1 MMILR
6 HLLILAIVLMGNGA
20 LAGEVQC
27 QNIDLRTS
35 SVMVPMPNQGALG
48 WCFAYTAADSYGHEL
63 RERVS
68 AFDIAVSVYRSDPS
82 YHSDGPGLITSLRG
96 GNPYVVHQA
105 LLRWGVCPNTR
116 VSAFFQDAPDRLM
129 KIEELANQVA
139 SLRLTGTARRD
150 AVSRLVQQK
159 FQLLSPVFP
168 TSPYNQIRDAL
179 LDLDPREKPLV
190 SLFDNI
196 CGDRRPISHLK
207 AYMNRSSVP
216 SEIVRAVR
224 TQLVRGRRPVQL
236 MYNSGNLREPSREF
250 PQLNHVSTIV
260 AMRKLGNQCQY
271 LLRNSWGEFRPAN
284 YHNSLWSIWNR
295 DDAGVWLPEHMLTHM
310 SKGVY
315 WVGPF

>member
-48 WCFAYTAADSYGHEL
+48 WCFAYTAADSYGHQL
-63 RERVS
+63 RERAS
-68 AFDIAVSVYRSDPS
+68 AFDIAVSVYRSHPR
-82 YHSDGPGLITSLRG
+82 YNINGPGLVTAIAGS
-96 GNPYVVHQA
+96 NPYLVHLA

-116 VSAFFQDAPDRLM
+116 VSAFHQDAPARLVR
-129 KIEELANQVA
+129 IEQLANQIA
-139 SLRLTGTARRD
+139 NLRETGAERRTA
-150 AVSRLVQQK
+150 VTRLVQQN
-159 FQLLSPVFP
+159 FHLLNPVFP

-196 CGDRRPISHLK
+196 CGERRPISHLQLYVNNSR
-207 AYMNRSSVP
+207 AP
-216 SEIVRAVR
+216 EEIVRSVR
-224 TQLVRGRRPVQL
+224 NQLVRGRRPVQL

-284 YHNSLWSIWNR
+284 YHNSLWSVWNR

-315 WVGPF
+315 WVGPL